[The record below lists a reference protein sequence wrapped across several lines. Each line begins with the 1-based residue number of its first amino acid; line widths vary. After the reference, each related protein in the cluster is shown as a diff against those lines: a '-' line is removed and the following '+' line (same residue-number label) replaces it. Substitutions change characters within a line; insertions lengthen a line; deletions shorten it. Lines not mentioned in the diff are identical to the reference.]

1 MEYFNNK
8 LLSIIW
14 IVLPIYLIIGLLPI
28 PFWYYAS
35 IRWVILAVCIY
46 ISIIALSNDFPIVF
60 ILMLCIMFIFRPIYP
75 FIIEGIM
82 WGVFNIAVILLF
94 SITIYYLKEDF
105 KRRAEINL
113 PDLSNQINNVDI

>member
-1 MEYFNNK
+1 MGNF
-8 LLSIIW
+8 SC
-14 IVLPIYLIIGLLPI
+14 
-28 PFWYYAS
+28 
-35 IRWVILAVCIY
+35 CIY
-46 ISIIALSNDFPIVF
+46 ISIIALSDDFPIVF

-82 WGVFNIAVILLF
+82 WGVFNTAVILIF

-113 PDLSNQINNVDI
+113 PDLSNQINNVDILNE